1 MGGGGLRLGDGE
13 GKATT
18 HSRRRMIRVTRMSKS
33 EARQVS
39 PIVELA
45 RRDPAA
51 AAAELHVITAR
62 NPADAG
68 AHRMLGRLLR
78 QLGRDEEAAR
88 AEMDAVRA
96 AAHDPRMIAIAQALL
111 ANDLSAAEAGLR
123 ERLAVQPTDVA
134 AIRMMAE
141 LAGRIGRLKD
151 AESLLRR
158 AIELAPGFTAARA
171 NLAIVLYK
179 QNRFA
184 EAGEVLEA
192 VLAQDPA
199 NVSSRNLLAATLG
212 RIGDYDEA
220 LALYGE
226 LTGTFPDHAKL
237 WMSYGHLLKTVGRL
251 EESIAAYRRALAAEP
266 HLGEVWWSLANLKTV
281 TFDDADIIAM
291 EAALTAEVSDEVS
304 DEDAFHLHF
313 ALGKAY
319 GDRKA
324 AADSFRHYA
333 AGNDLRSRELAY
345 DPETTTRQ
353 VDRVIEVLTP
363 EFLAARQGV
372 GDPAPDPVFILGL
385 PRAGSTLLEQIL
397 SSHSAVEGTM
407 ELPDIPA
414 IAMRESKAAGGDPR
428 DWPGAVAAMPPERFA
443 ELGAEFLERTRVQ
456 RKTGKPFYIDK
467 LPNNWSYAG
476 LIHLI
481 LPNAKIIDARRNP
494 LDCCFSNFRQHFA
507 KGQAFTYSL
516 DHIGRYYADYVRA
529 MDHYDRVL
537 PGRIHRVIHERLLD
551 DPEGEV
557 RAMLAYLGLPFEEAC
572 MEFHRNTRAVRTA
585 SSEQVRRP
593 INRDGMGQ
601 WEPYAQWLGPLRA
614 ALGELVETYADRPR

>member
-1 MGGGGLRLGDGE
+1 MS
-13 GKATT
+13 TT
-18 HSRRRMIRVTRMSKS
+18 

-51 AAAELHVITAR
+51 AATQLRAITVR
-62 NPADAG
+62 NPVDAG
-68 AHRMLGRLLR
+68 AHRLLGRVLR
-78 QLGRDEEAAR
+78 QLGQDEEAAR
-88 AEMDAVRA
+88 AEMAAIRA
-96 AAHDPRMIAIAQALL
+96 TAHDPEMVAVAEAMM
-111 ANDLSAAEAGLR
+111 ANDLPGAEARLR
-123 ERLAVQPTDVA
+123 HRLSRQPTDVA

-141 LAGRIGRLKD
+141 LAGRLGRYRD
-151 AESLLRR
+151 SENLLRR
-158 AIELAPGFTAARA
+158 AIELAPAFTAARA

-179 QNRFA
+179 QNRYA
-184 EAGEVLEA
+184 EAGEVLEQ

-199 NVSSRNLLAATLG
+199 NASSRNLLAATLG

-220 LALYGE
+220 LALYNE

-251 EESIAAYRRALAAEP
+251 EDSIAAYRRALAVEP

-281 TFDDADIIAM
+281 TFSDTDIAAM
-291 EAALTAEVSDEVS
+291 EAALAADIST
-304 DEDAFHLHF
+304 EDAFHLHF
-313 ALGKAY
+313 ALGKAW
-319 GDRKA
+319 GDRKDA
-324 AADSFRHYA
+324 AQSFTHYA
-333 AGNDLRSRELAY
+333 AGNHLRSEELGY
-345 DPETTTRQ
+345 TPEVTTRQ
-353 VDRVIEVLTP
+353 VDRMIEVLSPAFITGH
-363 EFLAARQGV
+363 EGV
-372 GDPAPDPVFILGL
+372 GDPSPDPIFILGL

-397 SSHSAVEGTM
+397 ASHSVIEGTM

-414 IAMRESKAAGGDPR
+414 IAMREAKEAGGDPR
-428 DWPGAVAAMPPERFA
+428 DWPGAVAAMEPQRFA
-443 ELGAEFLERTRVQ
+443 QLGAEFLERTRVQ

-481 LPNAKIIDARRNP
+481 LPNAKIIDARRHP

-507 KGQAFTYSL
+507 KGQAFSYSL

-557 RAMLAYLGLPFEEAC
+557 RAMLGYLGLPFEEAC

-593 INRDGMGQ
+593 INRDGTGQ
-601 WEPYAQWLGPLRA
+601 WEPYDQWLGPLRA
-614 ALGELVETYADRPR
+614 ALGDLVETYADRPALPSG

>member
-1 MGGGGLRLGDGE
+1 
-13 GKATT
+13 
-18 HSRRRMIRVTRMSKS
+18 MSKS
-33 EARQVS
+33 EARPVP

-51 AAAELHVITAR
+51 AAGQLRIVTAR
-62 NPADAG
+62 EPLNAG

-78 QLGRDEEAAR
+78 QLGQDEEAAR
-88 AEMDAVRA
+88 AEMAAIRA
-96 AAHDPRMIAIAQALL
+96 TAHDPEMVAIAAALI
-111 ANDLSAAEAGLR
+111 ANDLPDAEARLR
-123 ERLAVQPTDVA
+123 HRLSRQPTDVA

-141 LAGRIGRLKD
+141 LAGRLARYRD
-151 AESLLRR
+151 SENLLRR
-158 AIELAPGFTAARA
+158 AIELAPAFTAARA

-184 EAGEVLEA
+184 EAGEVLEQ

-199 NVSSRNLLAATLG
+199 NVGSRNLLAATLG

-226 LTGTFPDHAKL
+226 LVQTFPEHAKL
-237 WMSYGHLLKTVGRL
+237 WMSYGHLLKTVGRTD
-251 EESIAAYRRALAAEP
+251 ESIAAYRRALAVEP

-281 TFDDADIIAM
+281 EFSDVDIAAM
-291 EAALTAEVSDEVS
+291 EAALGQGIST
-304 DEDAFHLHF
+304 EDAFHLHF
-313 ALGKAY
+313 ALGKAW
-319 GDRKA
+319 GDRKSPD
-324 AADSFRHYA
+324 DSFRHYA

-345 DPETTTRQ
+345 DPDTTTRQ
-353 VDRVIEVLTP
+353 VDRMIEVFTP
-363 EFLAARQGV
+363 EFVARHSGT
-372 GDPAPDPVFILGL
+372 GDPAPDTVFILGL

-397 SSHSAVEGTM
+397 ASHSAVEGTM

-414 IAMRESKAAGGDPR
+414 IAMREAKAAAGGDPR

-467 LPNNWSYAG
+467 LPNNWSYVG

-481 LPNAKIIDARRNP
+481 LPNAKIIDARRHP

-537 PGRIHRVIHERLLD
+537 PGRIHRVIHERVLD
-551 DPEGEV
+551 DPESEV

-593 INRDGMGQ
+593 INRDGAGQ
-601 WEPYAQWLGPLRA
+601 WEPYDQWLGPLRA
-614 ALGELVETYADRPR
+614 ALGDLVETYADRPA

>member
-1 MGGGGLRLGDGE
+1 
-13 GKATT
+13 
-18 HSRRRMIRVTRMSKS
+18 MSNS
-33 EARQVS
+33 ERKQPAAAPS

-51 AAAELHVITAR
+51 AVTQLRVITDR
-62 NPADAG
+62 NPKDAG
-68 AHRMLGRLLR
+68 AHRMLGRVLR
-78 QLGRDEEAAR
+78 QLGRGEEAAR
-88 AEMDAVRA
+88 AEMAAIRA
-96 AAHDPRMIAIAQALL
+96 AAYDPEMIAIAEAMM
-111 ANDLSAAEAGLR
+111 ANDLPGAEAGLR
-123 ERLAVQPTDVA
+123 HRLSRQPTDVA

-141 LAGRIGRLKD
+141 LAGRLGRYRD
-151 AESLLRR
+151 SENLLRR
-158 AIELAPGFTAARA
+158 AIELAPSFTAAQA
-171 NLAIVLYK
+171 NLATVLYK
-179 QNRFA
+179 QNRYG
-184 EAGEVLEA
+184 EAGEVLEQ

-199 NVSSRNLLAATLG
+199 NASSRNLLAATLG

-220 LALYGE
+220 LVIYGE

-251 EESIAAYRRALAAEP
+251 EDSIAAYRRALAVEP

-281 TFDDADIIAM
+281 EFSDADIAAM
-291 EAALTAEVSDEVS
+291 GAALEADVSA
-304 DEDAFHLHF
+304 EDAFHLHF
-313 ALGKAY
+313 ALGKAW
-319 GDRKA
+319 GDRRSTA
-324 AADSFRHYA
+324 TSFRHYA
-333 AGNDLRSRELAY
+333 SGNDLRSRELAY

-353 VDRVIEVLTP
+353 VDRTIEVLTP
-363 EFLAARQGV
+363 AFLAQRLGV
-372 GDPAPDPVFILGL
+372 GDPAPDPIFILGL

-397 SSHSAVEGTM
+397 ASHSAVEGTM

-414 IAMRESKAAGGDPR
+414 IAMREAKAAGGDPR
-428 DWPGAVAAMPPERFA
+428 DWPGAVAEMAPQRLA

-456 RKTGKPFYIDK
+456 RKTDKPFYIDK
-467 LPNNWSYAG
+467 LPNNWGYAG
-476 LIHLI
+476 LIHLM
-481 LPNAKIIDARRNP
+481 LPNAKIIDARRHP

-507 KGQAFTYSL
+507 KGQAFSYSL

-557 RAMLAYLGLPFEEAC
+557 RAMLGYLGLPFEVAC
-572 MEFHRNTRAVRTA
+572 MEFHSNPRAVRTA

-601 WEPYAQWLGPLRA
+601 WEPFAEWLGPLRA
-614 ALGELVETYADRPR
+614 ALGDLVETYADRPV

>member
-1 MGGGGLRLGDGE
+1 
-13 GKATT
+13 
-18 HSRRRMIRVTRMSKS
+18 MSNS
-33 EARQVS
+33 EAKQGAAAPS

-51 AAAELHVITAR
+51 AVTQLHSITAR
-62 NPADAG
+62 NPNDAG
-68 AHRMLGRLLR
+68 AHRLLGRLLR

-88 AEMDAVRA
+88 AEMDAVRS

-123 ERLAVQPTDVA
+123 QRLANQPTDVA

-141 LAGRIGRLKD
+141 LAGRIGRYKD
-151 AESLLRR
+151 AENLLRR
-158 AIELAPGFTAARA
+158 AIELAPSFTAARA

-199 NVSSRNLLAATLG
+199 NASSRNLLAATLG

-220 LALYGE
+220 LVIYGE
-226 LTGTFPDHAKL
+226 LAQSFPDHAKL

-251 EESIAAYRRALAAEP
+251 EDSIAAYRRALAVEP

-281 TFDDADIIAM
+281 TFSDADIAAM
-291 EAALTAEVSDEVS
+291 EAALGAEVST
-304 DEDAFHLHF
+304 EDAFHLHF
-313 ALGKAY
+313 ALGKAW
-319 GDRKA
+319 GDRRSA
-324 AADSFRHYA
+324 ATSFRHYA

-345 DPETTTRQ
+345 EPEATTRQ
-353 VDRVIEVLTP
+353 VDRMIEVLTP
-363 EFLAARQGV
+363 EFLAQHHGV
-372 GDPAPDPVFILGL
+372 GDQTPDPIFILGL

-414 IAMRESKAAGGDPR
+414 IAMREAKAADGDLR
-428 DWPGAVAAMPPERFA
+428 DWPQAVAGMPPERFA

-456 RKTGKPFYIDK
+456 RKTAKPFYIDK
-467 LPNNWSYAG
+467 LPNNWNYAG
-476 LIHLI
+476 FIHLI

-494 LDCCFSNFRQHFA
+494 MDCCFSNFRQHFA
-507 KGQAFTYSL
+507 KGQAFSYSL

-529 MDHYDRVL
+529 MDHCDRVL

-557 RAMLAYLGLPFEEAC
+557 RAMLGYLGLPFEEAC
-572 MEFHRNTRAVRTA
+572 LEFHRNTRAVRTA

-601 WEPYAQWLGPLRA
+601 WEPFAQWLGPLRES
-614 ALGELVETYADRPR
+614 LGDLVTTYADRPA

>member
-1 MGGGGLRLGDGE
+1 MNN
-13 GKATT
+13 
-18 HSRRRMIRVTRMSKS
+18 S
-33 EARQVS
+33 EAKQAAAPPS

-51 AAAELHVITAR
+51 AARHLRSITAR
-62 NPADAG
+62 EPHNLG
-68 AHRMLGRLLR
+68 AQRMLGRLLR
-78 QLGRDEEAAR
+78 RLGHDDEAAR
-88 AEMDAVRA
+88 AEMAAIRA
-96 AAHDPRMIAIAQALL
+96 AARDPEMLAIAHALL
-111 ANDLSAAEAGLR
+111 ANDLSAAEVGLR
-123 ERLAVQPTDVA
+123 LRLSAQPTDVA

-141 LAGRIGRLKD
+141 LAGRLGRYRD
-151 AESLLRR
+151 AENLLRR
-158 AIELAPGFTAARA
+158 AVELAPAFTAARA

-184 EAGEVLEA
+184 EAGEVLEQ

-199 NVSSRNLLAATLG
+199 NASSRNLLAATLG

-220 LALYGE
+220 LAIYGE
-226 LTGTFPDHAKL
+226 LTQSFPDHAKL

-251 EESIAAYRRALAAEP
+251 EESIAAYRRALVVEP
-266 HLGEVWWSLANLKTV
+266 DLGEVWWSLANLKTV
-281 TFDDADIIAM
+281 TFSDADIAAM
-291 EAALTAEVSDEVS
+291 VAALETEVST
-304 DEDAFHLHF
+304 EDAFHLHF
-313 ALGKAY
+313 ALGKAW
-319 GDRKA
+319 GDRREA
-324 AADSFRHYA
+324 ATSFRHYA

-345 DPETTTRQ
+345 EPDTTTRQ
-353 VDRVIEVLTP
+353 VDRMIEVLTS
-363 EFLAARQGV
+363 EFLAQRHGV
-372 GDPAPDPVFILGL
+372 GDHTPDPIFILGL

-414 IAMRESKAAGGDPR
+414 IAMREAKAAGGDPR
-428 DWPGAVAAMPPERFA
+428 DWPGAAALMPPERFA
-443 ELGAEFLERTRVQ
+443 ALGAEFLERTRVQ
-456 RKTGKPFYIDK
+456 RKTGKAFYIDK

-494 LDCCFSNFRQHFA
+494 MDCCFSNFRQHFA
-507 KGQAFTYSL
+507 KGQAFTYAL

-557 RAMLAYLGLPFEEAC
+557 RAMLGYLGLPFEEAC
-572 MEFHRNTRAVRTA
+572 LEFHRNTRAVRTA

-601 WEPYAQWLGPLRA
+601 WEPYAQWLGPLRE
-614 ALGELVETYADRPR
+614 ALGDLVTTYADRPA

>member
-1 MGGGGLRLGDGE
+1 
-13 GKATT
+13 
-18 HSRRRMIRVTRMSKS
+18 MSNS

-51 AAAELHVITAR
+51 AAAELRVITAR

-78 QLGRDEEAAR
+78 QLGRDNEAAR

-111 ANDLSAAEAGLR
+111 ANDLPAAEAGLR
-123 ERLAVQPTDVA
+123 ERLSAQPTDVA

-141 LAGRIGRLKD
+141 LAGRLGRYRD
-151 AESLLRR
+151 AENLLRR
-158 AIELAPGFTAARA
+158 AIELAPAFTAAQA
-171 NLAIVLYK
+171 NLATVLYK

-184 EAGEVLEA
+184 EAGEVLEQ

-199 NVSSRNLLAATLG
+199 NTSSRNLLAATLG

-220 LALYGE
+220 IAIYGE
-226 LTGTFPDHAKL
+226 LAQSFPDHAKL

-251 EESIAAYRRALAAEP
+251 EDAIAAYRRALAAEP

-281 TFDDADIIAM
+281 TFDDGDIAAM
-291 EAALTAEVSDEVS
+291 EAALAAEVS

-313 ALGKAY
+313 ALGKAF
-319 GDRKA
+319 GDRKSA
-324 AADSFRHYA
+324 ETSFRHYA
-333 AGNDLRSRELAY
+333 AGNVMRSRELAY
-345 DPETTTRQ
+345 DPDTTTRQ
-353 VDRVIEVLTP
+353 VDRVIEILTP
-363 EFLAARQGV
+363 EFLAERHGV

-397 SSHSAVEGTM
+397 ASHSAVEGTM

-414 IAMRESKAAGGDPR
+414 IAMREAKVWAGAAAGGDPR
-428 DWPGAVAAMPPERFA
+428 DWPGAVAAMEPQRFA
-443 ELGAEFLERTRVQ
+443 ALGAEFLERTRVQ
-456 RKTGKPFYIDK
+456 RKTGRPFYIDK

-494 LDCCFSNFRQHFA
+494 MDCCFSNFRQHFA
-507 KGQAFTYSL
+507 KGQAFTYAL
-516 DHIGRYYADYVRA
+516 GHIGRYYADYVRA

-557 RAMLAYLGLPFEEAC
+557 RAMLAYLGQPFEEAC
-572 MEFHRNTRAVRTA
+572 LAFHRNTRAVRTA

-593 INRDGMGQ
+593 INRDGVDQ
-601 WEPYAQWLGPLRA
+601 WEPYAQWLGPLRD
-614 ALGELVETYADRPR
+614 ALGDLVETYADRPA

>member
-1 MGGGGLRLGDGE
+1 
-13 GKATT
+13 
-18 HSRRRMIRVTRMSKS
+18 MSKS

-51 AAAELHVITAR
+51 AAAQLRIVTAR

-96 AAHDPRMIAIAQALL
+96 AAHDPRMLAIAEALL
-111 ANDLSAAEAGLR
+111 ANDLPAAEAGLR
-123 ERLAVQPTDVA
+123 ERLSAQPTDVA

-141 LAGRIGRLKD
+141 LAGRLGRYGD
-151 AESLLRR
+151 AETLLRR
-158 AIELAPGFTAARA
+158 ALELAPSFTAAEA
-171 NLAIVLYK
+171 NLATVLYR
-179 QNRFA
+179 QSRYA
-184 EAGEVLEA
+184 EAAEVLEA
-192 VLAQDPA
+192 VLARDPA
-199 NVSSRNLLAATLG
+199 HSGNRNLLAATLG

-220 LALYGE
+220 LAIYDE
-226 LTGTFPDHAKL
+226 LTRTFPDHAKL
-237 WMSYGHLLKTVGRL
+237 WMSYGHMLKTVGRQDD
-251 EESIAAYRRALAAEP
+251 SIAAYRRALAAEP

-281 TFDDADIIAM
+281 TFTDADIAAM
-291 EAALTAEVSDEVS
+291 EAALAAQIGS
-304 DEDAFHLHF
+304 EDALHLHF
-313 ALGKAY
+313 ALGKAW
-319 GDRKA
+319 GDRRDA
-324 AADSFRHYA
+324 ARSFHHYA
-333 AGNDLRSRELAY
+333 AGNALRSADLGYR
-345 DPETTTRQ
+345 PEMTSRQ
-353 VDRVIEVLTP
+353 VDSMIAVLTP
-363 EFLAARQGV
+363 AFLGERAGL
-372 GDPAPDPVFILGL
+372 GDPSRDPIFILGL

-397 SSHSAVEGTM
+397 ASHSAIEGTM

-414 IAMRESKAAGGDPR
+414 MAMREAKEAGLDPR
-428 DWPGAVAAMPPERFA
+428 DWPLAVAGMAPGRFA
-443 ELGAEFLERTRVQ
+443 QLGAEFLERTRVQ
-456 RKTGKPFYIDK
+456 RKTGRPFFIDK
-467 LPNNWSYAG
+467 LPNNWAYAG
-476 LIHLI
+476 FIHLI
-481 LPNAKIIDARRNP
+481 LPGAKIIDARRGP
-494 LDCCFSNFRQHFA
+494 MDCCFSNFRQHFA
-507 KGQAFTYSL
+507 KGQGFSYSL

-557 RAMLAYLGLPFEEAC
+557 RAMLAHLGLPFEEAC

-593 INRDGMGQ
+593 INRDGVDQ

-614 ALGELVETYADRPR
+614 ALGDLVETYADRPV

>member
-1 MGGGGLRLGDGE
+1 
-13 GKATT
+13 
-18 HSRRRMIRVTRMSKS
+18 MSNS
-33 EARQVS
+33 EAKQAS

-51 AAAELHVITAR
+51 AVTQLRLVTAR
-62 NPADAG
+62 EPYNAG
-68 AHRMLGRLLR
+68 AHRLLGRLLR
-78 QLGRDEEAAR
+78 QLGQHEEAAR
-88 AEMDAVRA
+88 AEIAAVRA
-96 AAHDPRMIAIAQALL
+96 TAHDPEMVAIAGALM
-111 ANDLSAAEAGLR
+111 ANDLPEAEARLR
-123 ERLAVQPTDVA
+123 HRLARQPTDVA

-141 LAGRIGRLKD
+141 LAGRLGRYRD
-151 AESLLRR
+151 SENLLRR
-158 AIELAPGFTAARA
+158 AMDLAPAFTAAQA

-179 QNRFA
+179 QNRYA
-184 EAGEVLEA
+184 EAGEVLEQ

-199 NVSSRNLLAATLG
+199 NASSRNLLAATLG

-220 LALYGE
+220 LAIYGE
-226 LTGTFPDHAKL
+226 LTVTFPEHAKL

-251 EESIAAYRRALAAEP
+251 EDSIAAYRRALAVEP

-281 TFDDADIIAM
+281 EFSDADIAAM
-291 EAALTAEVSDEVS
+291 EAALGQDVST
-304 DEDAFHLHF
+304 EDAFHLHF
-313 ALGKAY
+313 ALGKAW
-319 GDRKA
+319 GDRKSPE
-324 AADSFRHYA
+324 DSFRHYA

-345 DPETTTRQ
+345 DPDTTTRQ
-353 VDRVIEVLTP
+353 VDRMIEVFTP
-363 EFLAARQGV
+363 EFLARPCSA
-372 GDPAPDPVFILGL
+372 GDPAPDPIFILGL

-397 SSHSAVEGTM
+397 ASHSAVEGTM

-414 IAMRESKAAGGDPR
+414 IAMREAKAAGGDPR
-428 DWPGAVAAMPPERFA
+428 DWPGAVAEMAPQRFA

-467 LPNNWSYAG
+467 LPNNWSYVG

-481 LPNAKIIDARRNP
+481 LPNAKIIDARRHP

-507 KGQAFTYSL
+507 KGQAFSYSL

-529 MDHYDRVL
+529 MDHYDQVL
-537 PGRIHRVIHERLLD
+537 PGRIHRVIHERVLD
-551 DPEGEV
+551 DPEAEV

-593 INRDGMGQ
+593 INRDGTGQ
-601 WEPYAQWLGPLRA
+601 WEPYDQWLGPLRV
-614 ALGELVETYADRPR
+614 ALGNLVETYADRPVRPAG

>member
-1 MGGGGLRLGDGE
+1 
-13 GKATT
+13 
-18 HSRRRMIRVTRMSKS
+18 MSNS

-51 AAAELHVITAR
+51 AAAELRVITAR

-78 QLGRDEEAAR
+78 QLGRDNEAAR

-96 AAHDPRMIAIAQALL
+96 AARDPRMIAIAQALL
-111 ANDLSAAEAGLR
+111 ANDLPAAEAGLR
-123 ERLAVQPTDVA
+123 ERLSAQPTDVA

-141 LAGRIGRLKD
+141 LAGRLGRYRD
-151 AESLLRR
+151 AENLLRR
-158 AIELAPGFTAARA
+158 AIELAPAFTAAQA
-171 NLAIVLYK
+171 NLATVLYK

-184 EAGEVLEA
+184 EAGEVLEQ
-192 VLAQDPA
+192 VLAQDPT

-212 RIGDYDEA
+212 RIGDYGEA
-220 LALYGE
+220 LAIYGE
-226 LTGTFPDHAKL
+226 LVQTFPDHAKL

-251 EESIAAYRRALAAEP
+251 EDSIAAYRRALAVEP

-281 TFDDADIIAM
+281 TFSDADIAAM
-291 EAALTAEVSDEVS
+291 KAALTAEIS

-313 ALGKAY
+313 ALGKAF
-319 GDRKA
+319 GDRKDA
-324 AADSFRHYA
+324 ATSFRHYVD
-333 AGNDLRSRELAY
+333 GNAMRSRQLSY
-345 DPETTTRQ
+345 DPDTTTRQ

-363 EFLAARQGV
+363 EFLAERHGV

-397 SSHSAVEGTM
+397 ASHSAVEGTM

-414 IAMRESKAAGGDPR
+414 IAMREAKLWAGAAAGGDPR
-428 DWPGAVAAMPPERFA
+428 DWPGAVAAMEPQRFA
-443 ELGAEFLERTRVQ
+443 ALGTEFLERTRVQ
-456 RKTGKPFYIDK
+456 RKTGKAFYIDK

-494 LDCCFSNFRQHFA
+494 MDCCFSNFRQHFA
-507 KGQAFTYSL
+507 KGQAFTYAL
-516 DHIGRYYADYVRA
+516 GHIGRYYADYVRA

-572 MEFHRNTRAVRTA
+572 LAFHRNTRAVRTA

-593 INRDGMGQ
+593 INRDGVDQ
-601 WEPYAQWLGPLRA
+601 WEPYAQWLGPLRD
-614 ALGELVETYADRPR
+614 ALGDLVGTYADRPA